1 MKTYTK
7 PILMAVAMLSMIG
20 CDKSDADGRFSD
32 NPRSEIGTP
41 QEGSLV
47 TAKQV
52 KWNFDNTNDW
62 LNASQGEQANI
73 SQTSVES
80 NTQAEDGKVVK
91 IFTKAGTKE
100 RKKLKTK
107 KQYGAGLY
115 TWRAYISDLGT
126 TERVSIGS
134 WLWNSDKHE
143 LDFEVGSGTTKD
155 RDALAAA
162 DDEVIAYITSQDN
175 PALHQKVKIKKNAW
189 HTFQIDLKLAGGK
202 YFATWLIDDVKCATQ
217 QLNYGQEYPFYIFCS
232 TENLKFVGDSWP
244 YKDNYGL
251 WDYVTYTPY
260 PYSMEPIEPQNQ
272 LNPPDPEPEPDTGE
286 TKVWSFSTF
295 PADWTGRWGGADYNK
310 IEDNKLLLG
319 VDKENITSKL
329 QYKDDMGY
337 GKYTWSV
344 RFPDV
349 STIPAGTQFQSGAN
363 LYYYAEDDK
372 GNATERFFLMM
383 ARIGSK
389 EDRNRLGAKP
399 NQLLLY
405 IQGAQPAA
413 DEYVGL
419 LDPNKDYKLTIDLKK
434 KENKYTIVFSIDGKV
449 LKTLEAGY
457 GENEFKFKLI
467 AEASA
472 NKSWMQHANLKTLLA
487 KRLDTKFNFI
497 EYTAY

>member
-80 NTQAEDGKVVK
+80 NTEAEDGKVVK

-143 LDFEVGSGTTKD
+143 LDFEVGSGTAKD
-155 RDALAAA
+155 RDALGVA

-175 PALHQKVKIKKNAW
+175 PALHQKIKIKQNAG

-202 YFATWLIDDVKCATQ
+202 YFATWLIDDVKCAAQ
-217 QLNYGQEYPFYIFCS
+217 QLTYGQEHPFYIFCS

-260 PYSMEPIEPQNQ
+260 SYSMEPTEPQNQ

-286 TKVWSFSTF
+286 VKKWTFNSFPDDWLKWGIAKVDS
-295 PADWTGRWGGADYNK
+295 G
-310 IEDNKLLLG
+310 KLVLG
-319 VDKENITSKL
+319 VDSGNTIAKV
-329 QYKDDMGY
+329 QYKLGMKMGY

-363 LYYYAEDDK
+363 LYYYAEDEK
-372 GNATERFFLMM
+372 GKVTERLFLMM
-383 ARIGSK
+383 ARIGSE
-389 EDRNRLGAKP
+389 EDRTRLGAKP

-405 IQGAQPAA
+405 IQGAEPAV

-419 LDPNKDYKLTIDLKK
+419 LDANKDYKLTIDLKK
-434 KENKYTIVFSIDGKV
+434 VNNKYTIVYSIDGNV
-449 LKTLEAGY
+449 LKTLVANY
-457 GENEFKFKLI
+457 GEDEFKFFFI
-467 AEASA
+467 AEAAA
-472 NKSWMQHANLKTLLA
+472 NRPWMKWA
-487 KRLDTKFNFI
+487 KLDKALTKHLETKFNFI